1 MSGGKPP
8 EPPWGALSSPQ
19 RRQAPLPPERGATPG
34 SLSVNKI
41 PAAPRIDSRKC
52 FPGKAWG
59 ENKARLPTS
68 PKWQIDL
75 LLWLK
80 IARRETERSA
90 ASAKRAVTLHRGIPK
105 GAALGAPLVT
115 FPATGKSPGCRA
127 ERLHWGCWDYQSRKK
142 LRVQGGAPAS
152 RGVQR
157 GQHPLAFRSAA
168 APSAAIIP
176 HPPAPGHSEKK
187 KSKVNVSLPS
197 SACKAGVVS

>member
-1 MSGGKPP
+1 RYAIGLILSFFFLSGAIAPAPTDAGAPPRAPAYFHFTMKVGKGVSGGKPP

-75 LLWLK
+75 
-80 IARRETERSA
+80 
-90 ASAKRAVTLHRGIPK
+90 
-105 GAALGAPLVT
+105 
-115 FPATGKSPGCRA
+115 
-127 ERLHWGCWDYQSRKK
+127 
-142 LRVQGGAPAS
+142 
-152 RGVQR
+152 
-157 GQHPLAFRSAA
+157 
-168 APSAAIIP
+168 
-176 HPPAPGHSEKK
+176 
-187 KSKVNVSLPS
+187 
-197 SACKAGVVS
+197 